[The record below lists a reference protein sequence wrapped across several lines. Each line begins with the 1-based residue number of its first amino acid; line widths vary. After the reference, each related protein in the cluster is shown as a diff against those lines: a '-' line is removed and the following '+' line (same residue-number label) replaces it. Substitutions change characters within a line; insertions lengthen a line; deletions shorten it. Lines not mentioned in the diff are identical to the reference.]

1 MPEKLVLQWND
12 FKDNVKTAFGN
23 LRDDNNFTDV
33 TLAPDDGQQDMMIDD
48 PGILLQVDD

>member
-23 LRDDNNFTDV
+23 LRDDRNFIV
-33 TLAPDDGQQDMMIDD
+33 TMSSELETHSSVIS
-48 PGILLQVDD
+48 